1 MGTVGKPKFE
11 DKAAIVKSLLP
22 ALQSTRAYEHITSLE
37 YVQDWR
43 MFKDGKD
50 HLIGEF
56 AVVKQGDVE
65 LFKIDITA
73 DSGICILNDII
84 RYLYC
89 KG

>member
-22 ALQSTRAYEHITSLE
+22 ALQSTRAYEHITNLE
-37 YVQDWR
+37 YSQEW
-43 MFKDGKD
+43 MLFKDGKE

-56 AVVKQGDVE
+56 AIVKQGDIE

-73 DSGICILNDII
+73 DSGIAILNDII
-84 RYLYC
+84 KYLSL